1 MKCKVL
7 VEISGGVAYVTSD
20 SKDVH
25 IAVIDYDVDGCP
37 VTSSVR
43 NKDTGCNE
51 RAAISQIDNID
62 PEYVEHMF
70 RQI

>member
-1 MKCKVL
+1 MKAKVL
-7 VEISGGVAYVTSD
+7 IEINGGVAYVTSD
-20 SKDVH
+20 SKDID

-37 VTSSVR
+37 VTSAVR
-43 NKDTGCNE
+43 NKETGCNE

-70 RQI
+70 MQI